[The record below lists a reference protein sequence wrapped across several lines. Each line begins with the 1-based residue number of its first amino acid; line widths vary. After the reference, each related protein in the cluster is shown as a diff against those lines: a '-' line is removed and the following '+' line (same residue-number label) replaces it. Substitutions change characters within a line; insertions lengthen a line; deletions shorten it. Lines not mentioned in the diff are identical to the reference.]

1 MKYKILIAEDE
12 AIERRMLCQTLNEH
26 LGEVCELLEAA
37 NGDQAMELY
46 QRFRP
51 EIVLLDIE
59 MPGLSG
65 LEVARRI
72 RAGQKPCVILFLTGF
87 DKFSYAKQTIS
98 VHAQEYLLK
107 PYNEEELLST
117 VEEAVQLAAHFA
129 DGQRPTESAEVI
141 AEPDEES
148 VRLSMVREEIRACIE
163 AHYAENLSMQDVAR
177 YMRYSEGYF
186 CRLFKQCF
194 RVNFSAYLNEYRIEK
209 AKQMMRDT
217 RKNMKD
223 IGTACGYSDAAYFCR
238 VFKRLTGLTP
248 SEYRMAPNGWAVESR
263 NETLTES

>member
-12 AIERRMLCQTLNEH
+12 AIERRMLCRMLNEH
-26 LGEVCELLEAA
+26 LAEDCEQLEAA
-37 NGDQAMELY
+37 NGEQALELY
-46 QRFRP
+46 QSCQP
-51 EIVLLDIE
+51 EIALLDIE
-59 MPGLSG
+59 MPGISG

-72 RAGQKPCVILFLTGF
+72 RAGQKPCVIIFLTGF
-87 DKFSYAKQTIS
+87 DKFSYAKQAIS

-107 PYNEEELLST
+107 PYNEEELIST
-117 VEEAVQLAAHFA
+117 VEEAVRLVAHFA
-129 DGQRPTESAEVI
+129 DGGQTVVPEEVT

-148 VRLSMVREEIRACIE
+148 VRLSMVREEIRSCVE

-209 AKQMMRDT
+209 AKQMMRDN
-217 RKNMKD
+217 RKTMKD
-223 IGTACGYSDAAYFCR
+223 ISTACGYSDAAYFCR
-238 VFKRLTGLTP
+238 VFKRLTGMTP
-248 SEYRMAPNGWAVESR
+248 SEYRMAQTRRTTESK
-263 NETLTES
+263 NETLTKS